1 MKKLFR
7 YIVAP
12 SLALLLVTNTLSQNA
27 AYTPKQG
34 SPERNA
40 IMDAL
45 RKPVEA
51 KLKQK
56 VIFAVSH
63 LKVQDGWA
71 FLYGTP
77 QQPGGKPIDYSITPF
92 KEEYKEGVFDN
103 NFAALL
109 RKKGDQWQVVA
120 LNIGA
125 TDVVWEDWDKQY
137 KAPSAIFKD

>member
-1 MKKLFR
+1 MKKLLY
-7 YIVAP
+7 YIAILL
-12 SLALLLVTNTLSQNA
+12 LALLFVTNTFSQDA

-34 SPERNA
+34 SAERNA

-56 VIFAVSH
+56 VVFAVSH

-92 KEEYKEGVFDN
+92 KQEYKEGVFDN
-103 NFAALL
+103 NFSALL
-109 RKKGDQWQVVA
+109 HKKDDEWLVVA

-125 TDVVWEDWDKQY
+125 TDVVWEDWSKQY
-137 KAPSAIFKD
+137 

>member
-1 MKKLFR
+1 MKKLLFN
-7 YIVAP
+7 I
-12 SLALLLVTNTLSQNA
+12 LASLLVLFFVTNALSQSA

-34 SPERNA
+34 SPERTA

-45 RKPVEA
+45 RKPVEE

-56 VIFAVSH
+56 VIFEVSH

-77 QQPGGKPIDYSITPF
+77 QQPGGKPIDYSKTPF
-92 KEEYKEGVFDN
+92 KEEFKEGVFDN
-103 NFAALL
+103 NFSALL
-109 RKKGDQWQVVA
+109 HKKDDQWQVVA

>member
-1 MKKLFR
+1 MKKLLIH
-7 YIVAP
+7 IVTP
-12 SLALLLVTNTLSQNA
+12 FFALLFVTNTLSQSA

-34 SPERNA
+34 SPERTA

-45 RKPVEA
+45 RKPVEE

-56 VIFAVSH
+56 VIFNVSH

-92 KEEYKEGVFDN
+92 KEEYKEGGFDN
-103 NFAALL
+103 NFSALL
-109 RKKGDQWQVVA
+109 RKKDDQ
-120 LNIGA
+120 
-125 TDVVWEDWDKQY
+125 
-137 KAPSAIFKD
+137 